1 MSSPAQSPTHS
12 QRLRWRRALVERAQ
26 AGDLSSPG
34 LSLALSRLGILPDAA
49 GWRLFADRALLAAG
63 TLLILAGIVF
73 FFAYNWTGLHR
84 FLRIALVA
92 LPLLGSALAALYCA
106 RQAERVGRHY
116 LEAALGAGVVLIGVL
131 LAVVGQIY
139 QTGADSEL
147 LFAGW
152 ALFALPWVLVAS
164 VPWLWLFWLLLV
176 NVALG
181 LYLAGRADIWAMLNV
196 HSQPLWWPLLLNAG
210 ALALWEGLAWRG
222 VFGRTA
228 YGPRCVAFLTTA
240 AATVPALAWVFRGS
254 GEVWPGL
261 EWVPLYYGAW
271 AVAVSL
277 FYRFRV
283 RDIVPLALLSGSLVC
298 VLSAMLARQL
308 FEGHRT
314 ESSSFLLLGLAI
326 AGMSAAA
333 TAWMRH
339 TARQWALEAGAPDK
353 GTPDGTPDKPGAGE
367 DRR

>member
-1 MSSPAQSPTHS
+1 M
-12 QRLRWRRALVERAQ
+12 RWRRVLVERAQ
-26 AGDLSSPG
+26 AGDLTPQG
-34 LSLALSRLGILPDAA
+34 LALALSRLGILPDVA
-49 GWRLFADRALLAAG
+49 GWRFFADRALLAAG
-63 TLLILAGIVF
+63 TLLILAGVVF

-84 FLRIALVA
+84 FVRIALVA
-92 LPLLGSALAALYCA
+92 VPLLGSALAALYCA
-106 RQAERVGRHY
+106 RPAAQVGRHY

-152 ALFALPWVLVAS
+152 ALFALPWVLVAA

-181 LYLAGRADIWAMLNV
+181 LYLAGRADIWAMFSV
-196 HSQPLWWPLLLNAG
+196 QSMPLWWPLLLNG
-210 ALALWEGLAWRG
+210 ITLAVWEGLAWRG

-228 YGPRCVAFLTTA
+228 YGPRCVAFLATA

-261 EWVPLYYGAW
+261 EWVPLYYGVW
-271 AVAVSL
+271 AIAVSL

-298 VLSAMLARQL
+298 VLSAMFARQL
-308 FEGHRT
+308 FEGQRT

-339 TARQWALEAGAPDK
+339 TARRWAEEAGALDK
-353 GTPDGTPDKPGAGE
+353 SGDGEGG
-367 DRR
+367 R